1 MYRCIKVLY
10 DRGNNIMSRES
21 ISENIKRRL
30 YAESMGRCMNP
41 ECQKELFVGDGDI
54 AEKAHIVP
62 YCEGADNSYE
72 NLLILCPNCHT
83 EFDKI
88 SKFNPEQ
95 VKGWKQTRKEELE
108 KVFCRKFASF
118 KELENVVAPLLY
130 ENKSIFENYY
140 LNDEKKLW
148 DKFEGK
154 ILINNKKLKLLLE
167 TNLDLIQRH
176 REKDY
181 SNLSYVY
188 SFMAHVDEF
197 EATRTD
203 DEKNRKVLFPE
214 ELNSMFG
221 VEPVNK
227 SLLPSTESLE
237 CLIMKLIEQEKFEDV
252 VLDDDNPYIK
262 MKLGEKTETVFL
274 QDTPRLRQ
282 IYYEYGC
289 FRSLKVRLDSLIFAL
304 KYIKSRNIN
313 YKFINQDN
321 LREVMIKG
329 KKMIF
334 VYEYCLSEAALQ
346 QLLPEEKSI
355 IVNLH
360 NWNGES
366 CISQQAY
373 EVAKEMNVVLFTMK
387 GFYRYIN
394 EIRRK

>member
-1 MYRCIKVLY
+1 M
-10 DRGNNIMSRES
+10 
-21 ISENIKRRL
+21 
-30 YAESMGRCMNP
+30 
-41 ECQKELFVGDGDI
+41 
-54 AEKAHIVP
+54 
-62 YCEGADNSYE
+62 
-72 NLLILCPNCHT
+72 
-83 EFDKI
+83 
-88 SKFNPEQ
+88 
-95 VKGWKQTRKEELE
+95 
-108 KVFCRKFASF
+108 
-118 KELENVVAPLLY
+118 
-130 ENKSIFENYY
+130 
-140 LNDEKKLW
+140 NDEKKLW

-262 MKLGEKTETVFL
+262 MKIGEKTETVFL

-334 VYEYCLSEAALQ
+334 VYEYCLSEAAFNSYCQ
-346 QLLPEEKSI
+346 KKKVLLSI
-355 IVNLH
+355 CTIGMV
-360 NWNGES
+360 
-366 CISQQAY
+366 
-373 EVAKEMNVVLFTMK
+373 KVVFLNKHT
-387 GFYRYIN
+387 RWQ
-394 EIRRK
+394 RK

>member
-1 MYRCIKVLY
+1 
-10 DRGNNIMSRES
+10 MSREG

-41 ECQKELFVGDGDI
+41 ECQKELFIGDGDI

-62 YCEGADNSYE
+62 YCNGADNSYE

-88 SKFNPEQ
+88 FKFNLEQ
-95 VKGWKQTRKEELE
+95 VKGWKQARIEELE
-108 KVFCRKFASF
+108 RVFCKKFSTF
-118 KELENVVAPLLY
+118 KELENVVAPLLS

-154 ILINNKKLKLLLE
+154 ILVNNKKLKLLLQ
-167 TNLDLIQRH
+167 TNLDLIQKH

-181 SNLSYVY
+181 SNLSYVH
-188 SFMAHVDEF
+188 SFMVHADEF

-203 DEKNRKVLFPE
+203 KEKNRKVLFPK

-221 VEPVNK
+221 VEPVNE
-227 SLLPSTESLE
+227 SLFPSTESLE
-237 CLIMKLIEQEKFEDV
+237 CLIKKLIDQERFEQV
-252 VLDDDNPYIK
+252 VLDDDNPYIQ
-262 MKLGEKTETVFL
+262 MKNRESVETIFL
-274 QDTPRLRQ
+274 KDTPRLRQ
-282 IYYEYGC
+282 MYYEYGC
-289 FRSLKVRLDSLIFAL
+289 FRGLKVRLDSLIFAL
-304 KYIKSRNIN
+304 KYIKSRNLR
-313 YKFINQDN
+313 YDFLEKSN
-321 LREVMIKG
+321 LREIMIKG
-329 KKMIF
+329 KKIVF
-334 VYEYCLSEAALQ
+334 VYEYCLGETALQ
-346 QLLPEEKSI
+346 QLLPEEDCI

-366 CISQQAY
+366 CISEQAY
-373 EVAKEMNVVLFTMK
+373 DLAKEMNVVLFTMK